1 MMSTTGR
8 TEHVTESVGGAEP
21 LIDAEALLESTSV
34 EELAARADEL
44 VRSMQDPSALLAKPC
59 GSLREAPD
67 LLSCFG
73 LLLSGLAPL
82 SGMTVLDFGAG
93 SCWTS
98 HFLTQMGC
106 RVVAMDISEAMIDLG
121 RRRYKEHPVF
131 GTQPA
136 PEFNVFDGH
145 RMDLDDASVDR
156 ILCFDALHH
165 VANMR
170 DVLSEM
176 GRVLRPGGLAGFSE
190 PGPNHSKDAQSQHE
204 MRRYGVPERDLVLE
218 DVWAWGRQAGFE
230 ELSVAVFAPSPQWVA
245 LEVFEAFL
253 APSENASGSSSVRS
267 APSVASRLGNRAVH
281 SLRPRGH
288 ARLDRALLPVQRLS
302 RLAAELNSPQ
312 SAKAAMAQVANVRSQ
327 LFNRRMFIM
336 RKRGEELPDSREAS
350 GLQAKLEI
358 EALHVE
364 TGPKT
369 SRVTAVCTITN
380 TGRNRWLPSS
390 AGIGAVL
397 LGMRTRHGRRPS
409 ADHGRVMLPGDQML
423 APGERVVVNLDTKID
438 TPGVRTDPVWLELDL
453 VSEGISW
460 FAEVH
465 GHPVDV
471 ALPPYEAS

>member
-1 MMSTTGR
+1 
-8 TEHVTESVGGAEP
+8 
-21 LIDAEALLESTSV
+21 V

-82 SGMTVLDFGAG
+82 PGMTVLDFGAG

-145 RMDLDDASVDR
+145 RMELDDSSVDR

-170 DVLSEM
+170 DVLFEM
-176 GRVLRPGGLAGFSE
+176 ARVLRPGGLAGFSE

-218 DVWAWGRQAGFE
+218 DVWAWARDAGFE
-230 ELSVAVFAPSPQWVA
+230 DLSVAVFAPSPQWVS
-245 LEVFEAFL
+245 LEVFDAFL
-253 APSENASGSSSVRS
+253 APSDNASAADGGSSRVGVGGRGS
-267 APSVASRLGNRAVH
+267 APTVASRLGNRAVH
-281 SLRPRGH
+281 AFRPRGH
-288 ARLDRALLPVQRLS
+288 ARIDQALLPIQRLS
-302 RLAAELNSPQ
+302 RLAVELNSPQ
-312 SAKAAMAQVANVRSQ
+312 SAKAALAQVANVRSQ

-336 RKRGEELPDSREAS
+336 RKEGEELPDSREAS

-358 EALHVE
+358 EALRVE
-364 TGPKT
+364 TGPET

-409 ADHGRVMLPGDQML
+409 ADHGRVQLPGDRML
-423 APGERVVVNLDTKID
+423 APGERVVVNLDTEID
-438 TPGVRTDPVWLELDL
+438 TPGVRSDPVWLELDL

-465 GHPVDV
+465 GHPVDI